1 MFCEELE
8 LNGIPV
14 ISGNTDG
21 IVIKLYNDKKEKFEE
36 ITKNWEEYT
45 RLNEDSEDY
54 RWYVCRHINN
64 YTAEELDDKVNYKG
78 DLNPYLYKENLQKG
92 WMNQ

>member
-1 MFCEELE
+1 MCTLPTKINGQYYIIMFCEELE

-45 RLNEDSEDY
+45 RLSADSEDY
-54 RWYVCRHINN
+54 R
-64 YTAEELDDKVNYKG
+64 
-78 DLNPYLYKENLQKG
+78 
-92 WMNQ
+92 